1 MYSCESLASQFLRPL
16 PLRSK
21 HRGTLRLSVIDLALR
36 GEDGMVASAEV
47 AESAVSSAIS
57 DRRPSAVLP
66 IVALPRTPRPGF
78 MLRGEIFFRVSY
90 IYIYTNINIGT

>member
-1 MYSCESLASQFLRPL
+1 
-16 PLRSK
+16 
-21 HRGTLRLSVIDLALR
+21 
-36 GEDGMVASAEV
+36 MVASAEV

-90 IYIYTNINIGT
+90 IYIYTDINIGT